1 MILDLQLEPRG
12 LALVERILAVTAEQA
27 RLPILVFSGS
37 VTSTDEVRRLSTLGI
52 AGYVNEHCAAQQ
64 ILPALAPHLFPD
76 SFNRRSSAR
85 VTLAIPIAYRV
96 GDSLNSATTL
106 GLSKGGVAIRTM
118 TPLDLFS
125 QVEVRFRL
133 PGVKR
138 EIEAAA
144 RVTWTDARV
153 GMGLQFERI
162 DATDQAAVDA
172 FFDAEDIEFVFLAAA
187 KVGGIHANN
196 TERAEFIYDNLV
208 IETNVI
214 DAAYRQ
220 GASKLLFL
228 GSSCIYPKFADQP
241 IAEESLLTGA
251 LEPTNQAYAIAKI
264 AGITMCQSYASQY
277 GFNAISLM

>member
-1 MILDLQLEPRG
+1 MTRNDDVWPTRMTVKTVAVAARQPEVGERFAAALRSAEHRPVTLVSTESLVARLGDDRNSIDLLILDLRLEPRG
-12 LALVERILAVTAEQA
+12 LALVEKIRAVATEQA

-37 VTSTDEVRRLSTLGI
+37 VASTDEVRRLSTLGI

-76 SFNRRSSAR
+76 SFNRRSSPR
-85 VTLAIPIAYRV
+85 VTLGIPIAYRV
-96 GDSLNSATTL
+96 GESLNSATTL

-118 TPLDLFS
+118 TPPDLFS

-162 DATDQAAVDA
+162 DATDQAAVD
-172 FFDAEDIEFVFLAAA
+172 DFVDQHL
-187 KVGGIHANN
+187 
-196 TERAEFIYDNLV
+196 D
-208 IETNVI
+208 
-214 DAAYRQ
+214 
-220 GASKLLFL
+220 
-228 GSSCIYPKFADQP
+228 SSDPSAP
-241 IAEESLLTGA
+241 
-251 LEPTNQAYAIAKI
+251 
-264 AGITMCQSYASQY
+264 
-277 GFNAISLM
+277 